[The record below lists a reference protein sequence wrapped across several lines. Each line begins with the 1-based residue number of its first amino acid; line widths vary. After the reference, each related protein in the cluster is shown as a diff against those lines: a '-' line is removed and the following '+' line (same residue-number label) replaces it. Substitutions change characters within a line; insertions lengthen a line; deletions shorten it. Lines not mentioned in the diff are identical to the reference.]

1 MKDTTGGYIYPR
13 VIKNMVYNPETDK
26 TIIEDHAGMT
36 LRDYFAGQ
44 VIPSLIPDPQMS
56 IKIQVEDAY
65 RIADAMIKERN
76 KE

>member
-1 MKDTTGGYIYPR
+1 MGIKNTGGNAFPVDISIP
-13 VIKNMVYNPETDK
+13 
-26 TIIEDHAGMT
+26 GMT

-65 RIADAMIKERN
+65 RIADAMIKERSN
-76 KE
+76 